1 MKWKK
6 RIALLLATA
15 AAGVVLAGCG
25 SSAEK
30 DLLLHLT
37 FDEGQGTTVTDASG
51 HLPDAELNYLYTNAI
66 YMDAQDPQW
75 RSTGVEGGSLL
86 FDGNS
91 TYVTY
96 NKSDIAVEG
105 SSLTVSVWAAPRTF
119 EWDDPHAV
127 ENGTKLL
134 TGLVSQFSKSS
145 KTGFVLGY
153 ERHGRLTFQIG
164 TGDDWISLWSDEGDG
179 LTKYEWNQVTA
190 TLDGD
195 AGTMSLYL
203 NGQLLASREVPQG
216 TAIAAANTSL
226 LVGRSSEAEHWA
238 ASFINVHS
246 GLMDDLKL
254 YSRALSAEE
263 VAEAYAAVSVPAI
276 AYEDIGLVNILGGDV
291 HKAQYHGGP
300 YQFWMNEPHAP
311 IYYNGVYH
319 LFFQQNMQGC
329 YWRNIAWG
337 HLVSDDMVHW
347 REIKQAVTP
356 TYGSVVPDGVW
367 SGASTLD
374 ANGVPLLFFT
384 AGNDSFRE
392 VEGLISNQNIGVAY
406 PADLDDSELTDW
418 VIGDELAVIQQE
430 GQGRAGE
437 FRDPHIWK
445 EGDTWCMLICSGSTQ
460 TSGGTAL
467 LYTTDTL
474 ELQDDG
480 TVEMDWQYRGPVYEM
495 EDPPASMGTSWELPV
510 ILPVSNQ
517 AGTVS
522 KYFFVFSPAPATT
535 ADNKIYY
542 FVGDFDLESGRFTPD
557 GSFGGTPR
565 ILDFGANVF
574 TGPSAFVDPVSGDVV
589 MFSIMQ
595 DQRAP
600 AEEGASGWAHTVG
613 LARRIYLNEDGSD
626 LCIAP
631 IGAIQELEDEVLVDA
646 ENLTPDEANELLA
659 GVDEDMLYIE
669 VSFTPQEAASF
680 GLAFKQNGEGDESRY
695 SYDVAAGKL
704 TGSTTNRGDGAA
716 VLPGSGQLAL
726 KDGSLTMR
734 VYIDRSLVE
743 GFFNEDKALTLRS
756 YPEDPVHAQGL
767 SVFAEG
773 SVTIDRLY
781 VASMGSIYA

>member
-1 MKWKK
+1 M
-6 RIALLLATA
+6 
-15 AAGVVLAGCG
+15 LAGCG

-37 FDEGQGTTVTDASG
+37 FDEGQGTTITDASG

-127 ENGTKLL
+127 ENGTELL

-164 TGDDWISLWSDEGDG
+164 TGDEWISLWSGEGDG

-203 NGQLLASREVPQG
+203 NGQLLASRDVPQG

-300 YQFWMNEPHAP
+300 YQF
-311 IYYNGVYH
+311 
-319 LFFQQNMQGC
+319 
-329 YWRNIAWG
+329 
-337 HLVSDDMVHW
+337 
-347 REIKQAVTP
+347 
-356 TYGSVVPDGVW
+356 
-367 SGASTLD
+367 
-374 ANGVPLLFFT
+374 
-384 AGNDSFRE
+384 
-392 VEGLISNQNIGVAY
+392 
-406 PADLDDSELTDW
+406 
-418 VIGDELAVIQQE
+418 
-430 GQGRAGE
+430 
-437 FRDPHIWK
+437 
-445 EGDTWCMLICSGSTQ
+445 
-460 TSGGTAL
+460 
-467 LYTTDTL
+467 
-474 ELQDDG
+474 
-480 TVEMDWQYRGPVYEM
+480 
-495 EDPPASMGTSWELPV
+495 
-510 ILPVSNQ
+510 
-517 AGTVS
+517 
-522 KYFFVFSPAPATT
+522 
-535 ADNKIYY
+535 
-542 FVGDFDLESGRFTPD
+542 
-557 GSFGGTPR
+557 
-565 ILDFGANVF
+565 
-574 TGPSAFVDPVSGDVV
+574 
-589 MFSIMQ
+589 
-595 DQRAP
+595 
-600 AEEGASGWAHTVG
+600 
-613 LARRIYLNEDGSD
+613 
-626 LCIAP
+626 
-631 IGAIQELEDEVLVDA
+631 
-646 ENLTPDEANELLA
+646 
-659 GVDEDMLYIE
+659 
-669 VSFTPQEAASF
+669 
-680 GLAFKQNGEGDESRY
+680 
-695 SYDVAAGKL
+695 
-704 TGSTTNRGDGAA
+704 
-716 VLPGSGQLAL
+716 
-726 KDGSLTMR
+726 
-734 VYIDRSLVE
+734 
-743 GFFNEDKALTLRS
+743 
-756 YPEDPVHAQGL
+756 
-767 SVFAEG
+767 
-773 SVTIDRLY
+773 
-781 VASMGSIYA
+781 